1 VIYYNS
7 FSGIENNGIEAV
19 ANERSYDI
27 SPGISYDYKSKEGYP
42 DLGIDR
48 IQKLKCSQD
57 ILSEMK
63 RHFKPHIFQ

>member
-1 VIYYNS
+1 MIYYNS
-7 FSGIENNGIEAV
+7 FSGRENNGIEAV
-19 ANERSYDI
+19 ANERSSDI
-27 SPGISYDYKSKEGYP
+27 SPGISDDYKSKEGYP

-63 RHFKPHIFQ
+63 RHAKPLIFQ